1 MNQPDYLGLSIIE
14 LSVFLYNYV
23 EPKYEKKQNYFMW
36 TLLVLLSK

>member
-23 EPKYEKKQNYFMW
+23 KPKYEKKTELFYVDTVSFI
-36 TLLVLLSK
+36 V